1 MDVLER
7 LGQLGVVPV
16 VKIERAAD
24 GPRLAEAL
32 RLGGLPCAEI
42 TFRTDAAEEAIRLI
56 SRSHPDLVLGAGT
69 VLSVDQA
76 KRAVAAGACFVV
88 SPGFDPAVVDWCIE
102 QHVAVLPGIA
112 TPTEALMG
120 MSRGLRILKF
130 FPSESLGGIAM
141 LEAISAALVGIK
153 FVPTG
158 GISLANMA
166 AYLRC
171 PAVYAVAGTWMATAK
186 LISSGSFADIT
197 RLASEAVQV
206 VQSER
211 KNGVPA

>member
-7 LGQLGVVPV
+7 LGELRVVPV
-16 VKIERAAD
+16 VKIQRAAD

-32 RLGGLPCAEI
+32 IQGNLPCAEI
-42 TFRTDAAEEAIRLI
+42 TFRTDAAEETIHLI
-56 SRSHPDLVLGAGT
+56 SRSHPDLTLGAGT

-76 KRAVAAGACFVV
+76 ARAVAAGAGFIV
-88 SPGFDPAVVDWCIE
+88 SPGFDPAVVDWCLA
-102 QHVAVLPGIA
+102 QHVPVIPGIA

-130 FPSESLGGIAM
+130 FPSESLGGIPM
-141 LEAISAALVGIK
+141 LEAISAALVGLK

-158 GISLANMA
+158 GVSPSNLV

-171 PAVYAVAGTWMATAK
+171 PVVHAVAGTWLATAK
-186 LISSGSFADIT
+186 MISSGAFADVAC
-197 RLASEAVQV
+197 LAAEAVAA
-206 VQSER
+206 VQSVRE
-211 KNGVPA
+211 NGVKV

>member
-7 LGQLGVVPV
+7 LGELCVVPV

-32 RLGGLPCAEI
+32 IQGGLPCAEI
-42 TFRTDAAEEAIRLI
+42 TFRTDAAEETIRLI
-56 SRSHPDLVLGAGT
+56 SRSQPDMLLGAGT

-76 KRAVAAGACFVV
+76 SRAVAAGACFIV
-88 SPGFDPAVVDWCIE
+88 SPGFDPAVVDWCLA
-102 QHVAVLPGIA
+102 QHVPVIPGIA

-120 MSRGLRILKF
+120 MSRGLRVLKF
-130 FPSESLGGIAM
+130 FPSESLGGIPM
-141 LEAISAALVGIK
+141 LQAISAALVGVK

-158 GISLANMA
+158 GVSPSNVV

-171 PAVYAVAGTWMATAK
+171 PVVHAVAGTWLATAK
-186 LISSGSFADIT
+186 MISSGAFADISL
-197 RLASEAVQV
+197 LAAEAVAA
-206 VQSER
+206 VQSVR
-211 KNGVPA
+211 RNGVVV